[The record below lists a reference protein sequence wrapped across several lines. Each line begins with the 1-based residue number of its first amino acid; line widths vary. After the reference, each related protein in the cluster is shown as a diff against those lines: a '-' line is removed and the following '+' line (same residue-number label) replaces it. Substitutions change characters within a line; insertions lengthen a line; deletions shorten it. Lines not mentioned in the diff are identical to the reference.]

1 MIHKAIKLFL
11 ILLGSIAMA
20 QTGHLM
26 QGVGAVNMSM
36 GGAATAQPLDI
47 SGAMQWNPASLS
59 VFDGSIL
66 KFDIG
71 AFEGVP
77 ELSSSLPAGM
87 LGEGAPATY
96 GADKSELGYSP
107 MPALAF
113 AWGKADSKHTFG
125 VSAFGISG
133 FGVDF
138 PQETN
143 LPAGQDGMPNPNWDP
158 NDSNA
163 ILYPQNMMGFGNLH
177 SEYMLMQV
185 GFTWAYR
192 FSEKFSIGLQPTF
205 NYASLLLEPNP
216 LAAPSQ
222 TLGYPLSE
230 SASSLGFGGQIGL
243 FYDSLKG
250 IKIGASYKSPQ
261 YFNEFDFKNT
271 YLDGSAAPNV
281 AFTMNYPAIYSIG
294 LGYSKGMFDIAL
306 DYRYVDYES
315 TEGFENYGWETQ
327 LNPILRQE
335 IPTGA
340 VNGFGWQNI
349 SIVSAGIQLKAIDK
363 LPLRFGYTYSSS
375 PIQDE
380 LAFFSTPATAIIA
393 HAFQFGL
400 SYEVSESVRIDAVYH
415 YGMSDGK
422 TSGNLLNPTP
432 AIDFNGDGFPDGPWH
447 ETQNPLGKIPGS
459 EVAYEM
465 TTQMFMLG
473 LNFNLK
479 GKDTD
484 GDGIKDK
491 DDLCPETAGVKQ
503 FNGCPDTDA
512 DGLQDTE
519 DRCPNEA
526 GTISNKGC
534 PDTDGDGFSDPEDM
548 CPEVAGLEQFNGC
561 PDTDSDGVMDSKD
574 ACPNEAGLIE
584 NKGCPLIDSDGDG
597 VADDQDNCPNVV
609 GVAENSGCP
618 IVTAA
623 IQKEISDLARA
634 IYFKTG
640 ADAFTDETKIRLE
653 GIDKILAEYPSSTF
667 VIEGHTDNTGS
678 DKINNELS
686 QKRADAVR
694 NYLIENGFPA
704 DNVKAKG
711 YGSSKPIGDNNTSK
725 GRQANRRVEIYLNN

>member
-1 MIHKAIKLFL
+1 MLHKAIKLFL
-11 ILLGSIAMA
+11 ILLSSMAMA
-20 QTGHLM
+20 QTGNLM

-77 ELSSSLPAGM
+77 NLSSSLPPGM
-87 LGEGAPATY
+87 MFEGSPATY
-96 GADKSELGYSP
+96 GETKSELGYSP

-143 LPAGQDGMPNPNWDP
+143 LPGPNWDP

-163 ILYPQNMMGFGNLH
+163 ILYPQSMMGFGNLH
-177 SEYMLMQV
+177 SEYMLLQV

-230 SASSLGFGGQIGL
+230 SASTTGFGGQIGL

-250 IKIGASYKSPQ
+250 FKIGASYKSQQ
-261 YFNEFDFKNT
+261 YFSEFDFENT
-271 YLDGSAAPNV
+271 YLDGSSAPNV
-281 AFTMNYPAIYSIG
+281 LFTMNYPAIYSIG
-294 LGYSKGMFDIAL
+294 IGYSKGIIDFAL

-315 TEGFENYGWETQ
+315 TEGFADSGWETQ

-340 VNGFGWQNI
+340 VNGFGWQNM
-349 SIVSAGIQLKAIDK
+349 SVVSAGLQLKAIKK
-363 LPLRFGYTYSSS
+363 LPLRFGYTYSSN

-400 SYEVSESVRIDAVYH
+400 SYEVSDNFRIDAVYH

-432 AIDFNGDGFPDGPWH
+432 AIDFNGDGMPDGPWDA
-447 ETQNPLGKIPGS
+447 TLNPLGKIPGS
-459 EVAYEM
+459 EVAYDM

-473 LNFNLK
+473 FNMNLK

-484 GDGIKDK
+484 GDGVKDK
-491 DDLCPETAGVKQ
+491 D
-503 FNGCPDTDA
+503 
-512 DGLQDTE
+512 
-519 DRCPNEA
+519 
-526 GTISNKGC
+526 
-534 PDTDGDGFSDPEDM
+534 DM

-561 PDTDSDGVMDSKD
+561 PDTDGDGIQDSEDKCPNEAGLAKFNGCPDTDGDGFPDKEDMCPNEAGLEQFNGCPDTDGDGVMDSKD
-574 ACPNEAGLIE
+574 ACPNEAGPIE
-584 NKGCPLIDSDGDG
+584 NKGCPVIDTDGDG
-597 VADDQDNCPNVV
+597 VPDDQDNCPNVA
-609 GVAENSGCP
+609 GGAENSGCP
-618 IVTAA
+618 VVTAEV
-623 IQKEISDLARA
+623 QKEITDLARA
-634 IYFKTG
+634 IYFTTG
-640 ADAFTDETKIRLE
+640 SNSFTDETQIRLE
-653 GIDKILAEYPSSTF
+653 GIDKILAEYSTSKF
-667 VIEGHTDNTGS
+667 VVEGHTDSTGS

-694 NYLIENGFPA
+694 DYLIKNGFPA
-704 DNVKAKG
+704 ENIIAKG
-711 YGSSKPIGDNNTSK
+711 YGSSKPIGDNGTNK
-725 GRQANRRVEIYLNN
+725 GRQANRRVEIFLNN